1 MDKMEAFKIGLTTWS
16 NWIDSNIDPSKTSV
30 IFQGIA
36 AAHAGL
42 VHLNLNIFSKI
53 YDERKYFLTQKL

>member
-1 MDKMEAFKIGLTTWS
+1 MLLFDFDRFFQLGNEIIEGMDKMEAFKIGLTTWS

-42 VHLNLNIFSKI
+42 V
-53 YDERKYFLTQKL
+53 

>member
-1 MDKMEAFKIGLTTWS
+1 MESMDNLEAFKIGLTTWS

-36 AAHAGL
+36 AAHARL
-42 VHLNLNIFSKI
+42 VEF
-53 YDERKYFLTQKL
+53 RCKYSL